1 MEKEILT
8 KELLMELARK
18 QNDDEL
24 LEHYYNLALQDKLE
38 CETSDEKVMFL
49 FILMRFQGKKL
60 FEETQ
65 ISQADFFGM
74 DKVDENSD
82 YWKFYQFLENIYYEI
97 SSKQVYIPE
106 NVAIEFYEDFC
117 NILYFF
123 GYYFRCIEVYE
134 EYLLKYG
141 ENSFLNFLKASV
153 IEICYINKSDD
164 FVKMALYNYQKDLI
178 DRCEPSKVLAGEY
191 IFEEVKKTI
200 YDRVENNGALGK
212 CMKFIKISDSYK
224 DTIAE
229 DKTWT
234 EEKDFYYRNNLF
246 LNPLNLFGEFTA
258 CTNEVFD
265 DLEIEDNNKI
275 YFDEILEDYK
285 MCRKETYFYYKN
297 INNVD
302 TRKMAM
308 TYNYIYSIFDKIAFL
323 LKHTYNLLIDEK
335 KIYFNK
341 NFFEKNIENSNVK
354 FKNIKNDN
362 IWPLFIIM
370 NDIQQNREESSI
382 LQASTYEHNL
392 LRNLIQHRSMS
403 LVDEDKLK
411 RNAIVLLKLARDA
424 ILYTFALIK
433 SCGMPVEQDIMTG
446 LGTTLQHTYLRL
458 SRENMQK

>member
-8 KELLMELARK
+8 KELLMELAKK

-24 LEHYYNLALQDKLE
+24 MEHYYDLALQDKLE
-38 CETSDEKVMFL
+38 CETTDKKVMFL
-49 FILMRFQGKKL
+49 FVLMRFQGKKL
-60 FEETQ
+60 FEKTQ

-74 DKVDENSD
+74 DKIDENSD

-97 SSKQVYIPE
+97 LSNQVYIPE
-106 NVAIEFYEDFC
+106 SVAIEFYENFC

-134 EYLLKYG
+134 EYLSKYG

-153 IEICYINKSDD
+153 IEMCYINKSDD
-164 FVKMALYNYQKDLI
+164 FVKMALYNYQKNLI
-178 DRCEPSKVLAGEY
+178 DRCDSSKVLAGKY

-200 YDRVENNGALGK
+200 YDRVEYSGTLGE

-224 DTIAE
+224 DTLGE

-234 EEKDFYYRNNLF
+234 EEKDFYYHNNLF

-258 CTNEVFD
+258 CANEKFD
-265 DLEIEDNNKI
+265 DLEIGDDKKK

-308 TYNYIYSIFDKIAFL
+308 TYSYIYSIFDKIAFL
-323 LKHTYNLLIDEK
+323 LKHVYDLLIDDK
-335 KIYFNK
+335 RIYFNK
-341 NFFEKNIENSNVK
+341 KFFEKNISSCELK

-370 NDIQQNREESSI
+370 NDIQENRDQATI
-382 LQASTYEHNL
+382 LQACTFEHNL
-392 LRNLIQHRSMS
+392 LRNFIQHRSIY
-403 LVDEDKLK
+403 LVEDDKLK
-411 RNAIVLLKLARDA
+411 RNTIVLLKLARDA
-424 ILYTFALIK
+424 ILHTFALIK

-458 SRENMQK
+458 SRENML